1 MLQIYNIF
9 IDIAEVSVW
18 ANIATLSAKENSWS
32 LYLSQHLK
40 TSVLFFASLWSEN
53 HYLALIFIFMSAG

>member
-18 ANIATLSAKENSWS
+18 ANIATLSAKENSC
-32 LYLSQHLK
+32 HC
-40 TSVLFFASLWSEN
+40 
-53 HYLALIFIFMSAG
+53 IFPNIRKLVFYFLLVCEVKIITLL